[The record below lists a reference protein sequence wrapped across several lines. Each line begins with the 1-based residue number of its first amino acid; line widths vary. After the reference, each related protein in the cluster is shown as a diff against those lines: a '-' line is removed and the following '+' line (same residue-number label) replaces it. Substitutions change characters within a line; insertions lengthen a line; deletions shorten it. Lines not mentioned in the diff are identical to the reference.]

1 MSVNPYDSHLETQV
15 LSASP
20 VELVQ
25 LLYRGAIDAL
35 AAARLH
41 LAAGDIPARAG
52 AVTRAMNL
60 VGELT
65 QALDPDRGGDLAS
78 QLRDLYSYIL
88 RRIHE
93 GNYQQQDAPF
103 EEASRLLT
111 TLLDAWQ
118 SIEQPVDPY
127 NSAPVEEPERLSRSL
142 SLTA

>member
-1 MSVNPYDSHLETQV
+1 MTANPYDSHLETQV

-25 LLYRGAIDAL
+25 LLYRAAIDAL

-41 LAAGDIPARAG
+41 LAAGDIAARAA

-65 QALDPDRGGDLAS
+65 QSLDPDRGGALAS

-103 EEASRLLT
+103 AEASQLLT

-118 SIEQPVDPY
+118 SIEKPVDSYP
-127 NSAPVEEPERLSRSL
+127 SGPVEEPERLSRSL